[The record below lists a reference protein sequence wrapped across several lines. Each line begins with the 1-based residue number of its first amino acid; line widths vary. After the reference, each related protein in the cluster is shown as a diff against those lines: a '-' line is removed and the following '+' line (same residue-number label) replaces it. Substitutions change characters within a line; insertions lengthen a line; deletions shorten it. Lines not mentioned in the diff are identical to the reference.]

1 MILGIASRHVHLFVL
16 LFVAGAYAAEGDGVR
31 VVLSGGATP
40 YERVE
45 FAIVEKRGTV
55 VAEVVKTYAAEF
67 GRDER
72 VGLLPRDEY
81 GTLLAALER
90 LGLFTLQERT
100 DPRARVTYEVIA
112 QQGKRRH
119 RFRVADPELLDDPR
133 YSSLLA
139 RIQATVAEHAG
150 AVRFH
155 DRMLLPSESGRLR
168 VVSTPRAVVWLDDVA
183 LQGWT
188 PLKRLRVP
196 VGKHRLRL
204 VSEAGLTRDYEVK
217 IEVGRTTSLVVDL
230 K

>member
-1 MILGIASRHVHLFVL
+1 MGIASRHVHWFL
-16 LFVAGAYAAEGDGVR
+16 LFAASGAFAADGDGVR

-40 YERVE
+40 YARVE

-72 VGLLPRDEY
+72 VGLLPPDEY
-81 GTLLAALER
+81 GELLSALER
-90 LGLFTLQERT
+90 LGLFALPDRVG
-100 DPRARVTYEVIA
+100 PGARVTYEVTA
-112 QQGKRRH
+112 RRGGRRH
-119 RFRVADPELLDDPR
+119 RFRVADPELLDDGR
-133 YSSLLA
+133 YAKLLA
-139 RIQATVAEHAG
+139 RVQATVAEHAG
-150 AVRFH
+150 AVPFR

-168 VVSTPRAVVWLDDVA
+168 IVSTPRAVVWLDDVA

-188 PLKRLRVP
+188 PLTGVRAT

-204 VSEAGLTRDYEVK
+204 VTEAGLTRDYEVK
-217 IEVGRTTSLVVDL
+217 VEVGRTTSLVVDL